1 MLKPREE
8 LFCKKFAET
17 YNRTEAALAAGYGKR
32 KDGTQNRKSAAEKG
46 YRLLKVPEIK
56 ARVDEILNDS
66 ANEAGATTLY
76 ITQQLKTVVDRC
88 MQDIKPE
95 MVWSGAERKLVETGE
110 YVFNARDA
118 VSALKVLADIQ
129 GMSKET
135 KVLDFASPVSIINDI
150 PRGGTNGG

>member
-1 MLKPREE
+1 
-8 LFCKKFAET
+8 
-17 YNRTEAALAAGYGKR
+17 
-32 KDGTQNRKSAAEKG
+32 
-46 YRLLKVPEIK
+46 
-56 ARVDEILNDS
+56 
-66 ANEAGATTLY
+66 
-76 ITQQLKTVVDRC
+76 